1 MYKIKTT
8 IISVALLLVSTS
20 TIAMA
25 EGIDSLKKFYNSTQS
40 ISAKFHQVV
49 TDTKGQKIQDV
60 FGEMVIKRPNQ
71 FRWDYKKPFEQQLVS
86 DGKQV
91 WLYDIEL
98 AQVTTRQL
106 SKALSASPAALL
118 AGGED
123 LDKNFNLSNLSRE
136 DNLDWVSAL
145 SKDADSGF
153 NNIAI
158 AFKGDKLQQMELVD
172 SFGHLTKIVFTD
184 VKPNPNVSEKLF
196 LFKAPKGV
204 DVLVE

>member
-20 TIAMA
+20 TNAMA

>member
-20 TIAMA
+20 TNAMA

-184 VKPNPNVSEKLF
+184 VKPNPNVNEKLF

>member
-1 MYKIKTT
+1 MYTLRT
-8 IISVALLLVSTS
+8 IIVSAGFLVATMPALS
-20 TIAMA
+20 MA

-123 LDKNFNLSNLSRE
+123 LEKNFNLANLSRE

-153 NNIAI
+153 SNIAI
-158 AFKGDKLQQMELVD
+158 AFKGNQLQQMELVD

-184 VKPNPNVSEKLF
+184 VKPNPNINAKLF
-196 LFKAPKGV
+196 LFKVPQGV

>member
-1 MYKIKTT
+1 MYTLR
-8 IISVALLLVSTS
+8 IIIVSAGLLVAAMPALS
-20 TIAMA
+20 MA

-123 LDKNFNLSNLSRE
+123 LEKNFNLANLSRE

-153 NNIAI
+153 SNIAI
-158 AFKGDKLQQMELVD
+158 AFKGNQLQQMELVD

-184 VKPNPNVSEKLF
+184 VKPNPNINAKLF
-196 LFKAPKGV
+196 LFKVPQGV

>member
-20 TIAMA
+20 TNAMA

-91 WLYDIEL
+91 WLYDVEL

>member
-20 TIAMA
+20 TNAMA

-145 SKDADSGF
+145 SKDTDSGF

>member
-1 MYKIKTT
+1 MYTLRT
-8 IISVALLLVSTS
+8 IIVSAGLLVAAMPALS
-20 TIAMA
+20 MA

-123 LDKNFNLSNLSRE
+123 LEKNFNLANLSRE

-153 NNIAI
+153 SNIAI
-158 AFKGDKLQQMELVD
+158 AFKGNQLQQMELVD

-184 VKPNPNVSEKLF
+184 VKPNPNINAKLF
-196 LFKAPKGV
+196 LFKVPQGV

>member
-8 IISVALLLVSTS
+8 IVSVALLLVSTS

-40 ISAKFHQVV
+40 TSAKFHQVV

-91 WLYDIEL
+91 WLYDVEL

>member
-8 IISVALLLVSTS
+8 IVSVALLLVSTS

-91 WLYDIEL
+91 WLYDVEL

>member
-20 TIAMA
+20 TNAMA

-136 DNLDWVSAL
+136 DNLDWVSVL

>member
-8 IISVALLLVSTS
+8 IVSVALLLVSTS
-20 TIAMA
+20 TNAMA

>member
-8 IISVALLLVSTS
+8 IVSVALLLVSTS

>member
-8 IISVALLLVSTS
+8 IVSVALLLVSTS

-204 DVLVE
+204 DVLVD

>member
-1 MYKIKTT
+1 MYTLRT
-8 IISVALLLVSTS
+8 IIVLAGLLVAAMPTLS
-20 TIAMA
+20 MA

-123 LDKNFNLSNLSRE
+123 LEKNFNLANLSRE

-153 NNIAI
+153 SNIAI
-158 AFKGDKLQQMELVD
+158 AFKGNQLQQMELVD

-184 VKPNPNVSEKLF
+184 VKPNPNINAKLF
-196 LFKAPKGV
+196 LFKVPQGV

>member
-20 TIAMA
+20 TNAMA

-158 AFKGDKLQQMELVD
+158 AFKSDKLQQMELVD

-184 VKPNPNVSEKLF
+184 VKPNPNVNEKLF

>member
-8 IISVALLLVSTS
+8 IVSVALLLVSTS

-123 LDKNFNLSNLSRE
+123 LDKNFNLTNLSRE